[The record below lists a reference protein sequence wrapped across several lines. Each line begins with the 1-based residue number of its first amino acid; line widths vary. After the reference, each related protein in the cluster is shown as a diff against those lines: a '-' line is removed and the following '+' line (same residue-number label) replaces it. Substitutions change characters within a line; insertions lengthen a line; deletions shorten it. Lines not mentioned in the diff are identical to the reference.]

1 MLLEPGRVDTEYRRR
16 LENEA
21 RPADNDREALL
32 ARIKGVKRRIA
43 RLVEMYE
50 DEFLDRQ
57 AFRSRMQSA
66 KSRLKKLEE
75 EAASLVEYETGES
88 ELRLVM
94 GHLGTFA
101 ERMRSGLDES
111 DWQTRQAIVRALVK
125 RIEVGETEVRVVYKV
140 SPAPFDPAPDSG
152 AFCNIVVGVR

>member
-1 MLLEPGRVDTEYRRR
+1 
-16 LENEA
+16 
-21 RPADNDREALL
+21 
-32 ARIKGVKRRIA
+32 
-43 RLVEMYE
+43 MYE

-140 SPAPFDPAPDSG
+140 SPAPFDPAPRQRGVLQYCRRRLVNSQGLVAPGDS
-152 AFCNIVVGVR
+152 APTSCAE